1 MFITDLLVLVDH
13 AVLADVDPV
22 LEAEQVRHLPQR
34 ALAQAHGG
42 SRSVNVIG

>member
-1 MFITDLLVLVDH
+1 MFIADLLVLVDH

-42 SRSVNVIG
+42 SRSLNVIG